1 MVPLAVL
8 GLGPGELI
16 LLLLVIIVIFGAGKI
31 PQIGTSLGK
40 GIKNFRKA
48 VKGEDEEE
56 DEEDKNAP
64 KPS

>member
-16 LLLLVIIVIFGAGKI
+16 LLLVVLLVIFGAGKI

-40 GIKNFRKA
+40 GLRNFRKG
-48 VKGEDEEE
+48 VKGEEADSE
-56 DEEDKNAP
+56 P
-64 KPS
+64 PPSSQDRP